1 MTSFEPNF
9 LSLIADK
16 LIELINNCDDEYF
29 PKHLLFRNLGL
40 CLIMNSTNSN
50 VKYEIALLNGVW
62 KTVTKFTEPS
72 VLFSLLYLLKSI
84 ISKTFFNLELHEL
97 CWDMDRIYAQIFQCN
112 FKFHAFINL
121 TQAYLLSIFRK
132 KRLIHFLV
140 ILLSMFNKIV
150 LLRAFIRS
158 FNRLWPKYWFI

>member
-40 CLIMNSTNSN
+40 CLIMNSTNSS

-62 KTVTKFTEPS
+62 KTVTKFTDPS
-72 VLFSLLYLLKSI
+72 VLFPLLYLLKAI
-84 ISKTFFNLELHEL
+84 ILSKILFNLELHEL
-97 CWDMDRIYAQIFQCN
+97 C
-112 FKFHAFINL
+112 
-121 TQAYLLSIFRK
+121 
-132 KRLIHFLV
+132 
-140 ILLSMFNKIV
+140 
-150 LLRAFIRS
+150 
-158 FNRLWPKYWFI
+158 